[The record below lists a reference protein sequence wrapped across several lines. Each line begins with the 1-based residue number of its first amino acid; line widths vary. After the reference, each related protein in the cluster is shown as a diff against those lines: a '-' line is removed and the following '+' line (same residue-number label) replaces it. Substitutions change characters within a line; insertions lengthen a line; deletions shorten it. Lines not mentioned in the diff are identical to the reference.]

1 MSGVEGL
8 KPCPFCGGAGNVL
21 HRDLDDESMAS
32 GFYLGLC
39 DDCETEGPPK
49 ATHTEAVA
57 AWNRRAAIE
66 GGGGALQS
74 SASVSTEQADG
85 GVLVDIGQEVVRAT
99 EVRAFGLYDYSAYPE
114 MEGGLKPHVVR
125 DELTRGSQVVFQSD
139 DAREARLEYV
149 RLCHAFIGRRAV
161 EIVRDAT
168 PHATPI
174 DGGFGSSSPKSEDT
188 HRVAETAVVG
198 DRVWVVTA
206 SQGEYSDRSEW
217 CVEAHTTEAAGQA
230 AVERLDAED
239 RAKKV
244 AEKRAWYCDDVTY
257 YLSEVPLL
265 AAPASDTPTRDE
277 PEASEPKDAARRDEE
292 AGQ

>member
-188 HRVAETAVVG
+188 HRVAETA
-198 DRVWVVTA
+198 
-206 SQGEYSDRSEW
+206 
-217 CVEAHTTEAAGQA
+217 
-230 AVERLDAED
+230 AVELQWMKRRVEGGMTLRKKHALRLIDLALRSGTPAMTRDKLARLIERNAMIDFDPFHCKGSVANAFVVADIILAE
-239 RAKKV
+239 
-244 AEKRAWYCDDVTY
+244 
-257 YLSEVPLL
+257 
-265 AAPASDTPTRDE
+265 AAPASDTTARYE
-277 PEASEPKDAARRDEE
+277 GEAEVNQRNPA
-292 AGQ
+292 